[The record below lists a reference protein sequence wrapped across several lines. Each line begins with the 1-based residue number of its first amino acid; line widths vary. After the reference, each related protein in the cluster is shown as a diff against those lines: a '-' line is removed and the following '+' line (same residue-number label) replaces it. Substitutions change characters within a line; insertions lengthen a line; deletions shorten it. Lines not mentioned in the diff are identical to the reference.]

1 MALKDDLTND
11 MKSALKAREK
21 QLLGTIRLLLSDLR
35 NEEIKMSRGLNE
47 QEEISFLSTQAKRRR
62 ESIEA
67 FDKGKRP
74 DLAEKEQAELVVIMS
89 YLPEQLT
96 TEEVREILSD
106 IIATVGATS
115 KMDLGRVMG
124 AAMARIKGRFSGKD
138 VRSMAEE
145 LLS

>member
-11 MKSALKAREK
+11 LKTALKAREK
-21 QLLGTIRLLLSDLR
+21 LRLGTVRMLLSDLR
-35 NEEIKMSRGLNE
+35 NEEIKKNSSLTE

-62 ESIEA
+62 ESIDA
-67 FDKGKRP
+67 FEKGDRP

-96 TEEVREILSD
+96 ADEVKEILRD
-106 IIATVGATS
+106 IINTVKATS
-115 KMDLGRVMG
+115 KKDLGRVMG
-124 AAMARIKGRFSGKD
+124 AAMPRIKGRFSGKE
-138 VRSMAEE
+138 VRVFAEE